1 MESSHD
7 SHADK
12 GGIPVAESTNKS
24 CHSGIRAEH
33 HNRARK
39 GRAQPR
45 FYPVTK
51 DEPVGQ
57 FTQDMLR
64 KVKYIFSN
72 HLGKIFVQSKRINKC
87 KIAV

>member
-1 MESSHD
+1 MEKSHD
-7 SHADK
+7 SHTDK
-12 GGIPVAESTNKS
+12 GGIPVAESRNKS
-24 CHSGIRAEH
+24 YHSGIRAGH

-51 DEPVGQ
+51 DEPIGQ

-64 KVKYIFSN
+64 KVN
-72 HLGKIFVQSKRINKC
+72 
-87 KIAV
+87 

>member
-1 MESSHD
+1 MERSHD

-12 GGIPVAESTNKS
+12 GGIPVAESINKS
-24 CHSGIRAEH
+24 HQSGNRTGH

-51 DEPVGQ
+51 DEPIGQ

-64 KVKYIFSN
+64 KVNLIFAN
-72 HLGKIFVQSKRINKC
+72 HLGKIWDFPS
-87 KIAV
+87 